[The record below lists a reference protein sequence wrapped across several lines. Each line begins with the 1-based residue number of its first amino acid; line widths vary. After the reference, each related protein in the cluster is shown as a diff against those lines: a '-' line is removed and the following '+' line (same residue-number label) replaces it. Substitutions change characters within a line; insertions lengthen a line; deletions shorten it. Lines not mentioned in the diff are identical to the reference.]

1 MKNQI
6 FDVDVKGLRQL
17 QLLKP
22 KWFIIREL
30 LQNALDEEI
39 KKCNVYMS
47 YAYGKASIT
56 VEDDSPIGFRDLAD
70 SYTLFKDTY
79 KRTDVKKRGRYNFGE
94 KQVICLSDYARIITT
109 TGGLE
114 FDILKGT
121 RSIIRKK
128 RQVGSEVYVIVKM
141 SRIEYNECIAYL
153 KTIKPSKDIEI
164 TININ
169 DIDAILDYIEPYK
182 VISAKL
188 QTEIKEDNAMRLVQR
203 DTNIFL
209 YKENNPCL
217 YELGI
222 PVCDI
227 DCEYSVDVQQK
238 IPLSN
243 DRDKVNSKYL
253 KDIFAIV
260 LNNVI
265 DDIKEDDI
273 SQVWIR
279 EAITSDKIEGNTVM
293 DIKVKRFGDLAVIS
307 NPFDPNA
314 NDEAVSKG
322 YKVITGSEMSKE
334 EWTKM
339 KQHGNLVSSTALF
352 GKTPKEVDYLDWDKH
367 HYPLIRLAKKIAK
380 DYSNY
385 DLTVQIYRDGQI
397 SARASFGSN
406 TLSFNLAHLT
416 KEMFLPDA
424 EGYINEEM
432 LDLLIHEFGHK
443 DGCNHTEHRYHEYL
457 TGIGAWLVKKAI
469 LDKDYFKLI

>member
-6 FDVDVKGLRQL
+6 FDVDVIGLRQL

-22 KWFIIREL
+22 KWFIVREL
-30 LQNALDEEI
+30 LQNAMDEDI
-39 KKCNVYMS
+39 KKCNVFMTYS
-47 YAYGKASIT
+47 YGKAAIT
-56 VEDDSPIGFRDLAD
+56 VIDDSPVGFRDLAD
-70 SYTLFKDTY
+70 AYTLFKDTY

-128 RQVGSEVYVIVKM
+128 RHIGSEVYVVVKM
-141 SRIEYNECIAYL
+141 SKEEYKECIDYL

-164 TININ
+164 SININ
-169 DIDAILDYIEPYK
+169 DTETPLDYIEPYK
-182 VISAKL
+182 ILSAKL

-209 YKENNPCL
+209 YKEDNPCL

-227 DCEYSVDVQQK
+227 DCEYSIDVQQK

-253 KDIFAIV
+253 KDIFAVV

-265 DDIKEDDI
+265 NDIKENNI
-273 SQVWIR
+273 SQAWIR
-279 EAITSDKIEGNTVM
+279 EAITSDKIEGDTVM

-314 NDEAVSKG
+314 NDEAISRG

-334 EWTKM
+334 EWIKM
-339 KQHGNLVSSTALF
+339 KQHANLVSSTSLF
-352 GKTPKEVDYLDWDKH
+352 GKTPKAVDYMVLENYQ
-367 HYPLIRLAKKIAK
+367 YPVINLVKKIAK

-385 DLTVQIYRDGQI
+385 DLTVQIYSDASI
-397 SARASFGSN
+397 SARASFGAN
-406 TLSFNLAHLT
+406 NLSFNLAHLT
-416 KEMFLPDA
+416 KDMFLPDSD
-424 EGYINEEM
+424 GYINEEM
-432 LDLLIHEFGHK
+432 LDLLIHELGHK
-443 DGCNHTEHRYHEYL
+443 DGNHTEHSYHEYL
-457 TGIGAWLVKKAI
+457 TGIAAWLVKKAI
-469 LDKDYFKLI
+469 SDKSYFKLV